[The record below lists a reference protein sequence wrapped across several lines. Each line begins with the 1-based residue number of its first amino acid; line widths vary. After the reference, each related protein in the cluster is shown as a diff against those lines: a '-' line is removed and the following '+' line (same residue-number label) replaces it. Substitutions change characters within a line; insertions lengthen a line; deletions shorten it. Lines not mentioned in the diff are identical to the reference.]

1 MIERVRET
9 YEAFNRGDFDAAIAF
24 AHPEVVYVRPGDLH
38 QLVGAAALREWME
51 PSAFEAQTI
60 ELLDA
65 EAAGNRVLVRQL
77 TRARGSGS
85 GIEME
90 IESWTV
96 YTFDD
101 QGLVT
106 RLETFF
112 LHEEAEAR
120 RALGGG

>member
-1 MIERVRET
+1 MIERVRAT
-9 YEAFNRGDFDAAIAF
+9 YEAFNRGDLDAAIAF
-24 AHPEVVYVRPGDLH
+24 AHPEVVYVRPGDQH
-38 QLVGAAALREWME
+38 PLVGAAALREWME
-51 PSAFEAQTI
+51 PSAFEHQTL
-60 ELLDA
+60 ELLHA
-65 EAAGNRVLVRQL
+65 EAAGNRVLARQR

-101 QGLVT
+101 QGLAT

-120 RALGGG
+120 SALARG